1 MYQDD
6 DDFDENLKRLTKTLS
21 EYVDEKTYRV
31 RVLIEMLTHLLLG
44 TTKISEAEVL
54 ALVVSIYQDR
64 TSKLK
69 TSWYFPTRAFA
80 IQSRWISIVTE
91 TEDLAQTLCL
101 VSNSPMRMKT
111 LPQYFDFSYVVLSSM
126 CFDRITFIDTATHS
140 HVHEHR
146 YFADLNS
153 SWPEIYAI
161 CCMNSRKNE
170 KVIQSMREVRVSED
184 LCVGD
189 VVKRLS
195 HRCHKG
201 RVGSSSSTSRRKK
214 GGSDGSSVRKQD
226 APTNMF
232 SLLTL

>member
-31 RVLIEMLTHLLLG
+31 RVFIEMLTHLLLG

-126 CFDRITFIDTATHS
+126 CFRSNHF
-140 HVHEHR
+140 HR
-146 YFADLNS
+146 YSN
-153 SWPEIYAI
+153 
-161 CCMNSRKNE
+161 
-170 KVIQSMREVRVSED
+170 
-184 LCVGD
+184 
-189 VVKRLS
+189 
-195 HRCHKG
+195 
-201 RVGSSSSTSRRKK
+201 T
-214 GGSDGSSVRKQD
+214 
-226 APTNMF
+226 
-232 SLLTL
+232 LTHT